1 LLAGHVLH
9 RDQIFKLIITKADE
23 HTSGR
28 SASPP
33 DLLGLHGNSAS
44 GYFGAG

>member
-28 SASPP
+28 SASAP
-33 DLLGLHGNSAS
+33 DLLGLHGNPAS